1 MAGPPPRISSL
12 DALRGVAVLGILVV
26 NIQSFAFVRAA
37 RTNPTVHG
45 DLEGANWWVWLV
57 TYVMFDGKF
66 ISMFAILFGASIV
79 LLVDRCARRGVPA
92 TPIHI
97 RRMVILLAVGLL
109 HAHLLWYGDWLATL
123 AVSGA
128 VAFLYRDLSPRRL
141 LTAGVVV
148 YAVGSLTGLVT
159 AWWLPRWSPD
169 VAADMAARWA
179 PSADAIAWEVTRYRS
194 GWFEQMGHRIPA
206 ALRYETS
213 HLATRSLWQMT
224 GLMLV
229 GMALL
234 RLGVLNA
241 SRAPAF
247 YAAMSAVGLG
257 AGVPLVLYGVSR
269 NIAHGWDVGS
279 YLAVTSHCNY
289 WGGLVMSLGWIGS
302 VMLLVRL
309 GIKMRALAAVGRLA
323 LTNYLLQSVICTTI
337 FYGHGLGLFGRI
349 ERVGQVVIVLGVWAM
364 QLALSVWWLRYFDF
378 GPAEW
383 AWRCLTYGRRLPIRR
398 EARSVLTEAGNRP

>member
-37 RTNPTVHG
+37 RTNPTVQG

-79 LLVDRCARRGVPA
+79 LLVDRCARRGVAA

-97 RRMVILLAVGLL
+97 RRMVILLAIGLL

-194 GWFEQMGHRIPA
+194 GWFEQMDHRIPS

-234 RLGVLNA
+234 RLGVLTA
-241 SRAPAF
+241 ARAPAF
-247 YAAMSAVGLG
+247 YAAMSAIGLG

-398 EARSVLTEAGNRP
+398 EAPVLTEAGNRP

>member
-37 RTNPTVHG
+37 RTNPTVQG

-194 GWFEQMGHRIPA
+194 GWFEQMDHRIPA

-269 NIAHGWDVGS
+269 NIAHGWDVAS